1 MKIKLADALLRRK
14 ELAGKVDVL
23 SQIQQKSLFEIRGQR
38 VKITDNIDEVTAQV
52 PLLTAGQ
59 VTQEHDWHAR
69 QLRQIDSVIQQ
80 ANWTTE
86 VEVDEAV
93 MGEYK
98 PPEPWPPRGKDA
110 VTGETVKAV
119 HTVPTNR

>member
-14 ELAGKVDVL
+14 ELAGKVDQL
-23 SQIQQKSLFEIRGQR
+23 TQIQQKSLFEIRGQR
-38 VKITDNIDEVTAQV
+38 LKITDNIDEVTAQV

-59 VTQEHDWHAR
+59 VTHEHDWHAR
-69 QLRQIDSVIQQ
+69 QLRLIDSVIQQ

-93 MGEYK
+93 MGDYQR
-98 PPEPWPPRGKDA
+98 PDPWPPRGPG
-110 VTGETVKAV
+110 VETGETVKAV
-119 HTVPTNR
+119 HTVPRQA

>member
-1 MKIKLADALLRRK
+1 MKIALADALLRRK

-23 SQIQQKSLFEIRGQR
+23 SQIQQKGLFEIRGQR
-38 VKITDNIDEVTAQV
+38 VKITDNVDEVTAQV

-59 VTQEHDWHAR
+59 VTHEYDWHAR
-69 QLRQIDSVIQQ
+69 QLRLIDAVIQR

-86 VEVDEAV
+86 VEVDDGV

-98 PPEPWPPRGKDA
+98 KPEPWPPRGPG
-110 VTGETVKAV
+110 VETGETVKAV
-119 HTVPTNR
+119 HTVPTR